1 MQHLNISELTR
12 FYVESTFIDSMKL
25 LIYTAF
31 ELFERMGVKFYEDDL
46 LDILTQEESLASEDK
61 QELFIR
67 LIMLHLE
74 DILNAHDITLNESS
88 EVNLEELIEM
98 VSFIYLFQNLEDYE
112 LSLYILYSEKRS
124 KEKLIELMNFY
135 SIKLKEYRLMEI
147 IESVSDNL
155 IEAMIAM
162 IEDKYYSNEVQ
173 PINHHYHKTLEH
185 FFGFIEYHDCLGY
198 ELYQKGYVNMTLEDL
213 KNLVPFDLSEY
224 LNNVYKKDKAK
235 TALDVLS
242 LLMLARDSYETP
254 LLKFKQH
261 AYEFFDYLD
270 SITILHDII
279 AKILD
284 DFYIYLEVKQQEE
297 KINAN

>member
-12 FYVESTFIDSMKL
+12 FYVESTFIDRMKS

-31 ELFERMGVKFYEDDL
+31 ELFERMGIKFYEDDL

-74 DILNAHDITLNESS
+74 DILNAHDITLNEAA
-88 EVNLEELIEM
+88 EVTLEELIEM

-112 LSLYILYSEKRS
+112 LSLYRLYSEKTS
-124 KEKLIELMNFY
+124 KEKIIDLMSFY
-135 SIKLKEYRLMEI
+135 SVKLKDYRLMEL
-147 IESVSDNL
+147 IESVSDKL

-162 IEDKYYSNEVQ
+162 IEDKYHREEVE

-185 FFGFIEYHDCLGY
+185 FFGFIEYHNCLGY
-198 ELYQKGYVNMTLEDL
+198 ELYQKGYINMTLEDL

-224 LNNVYKKDKAK
+224 LSNVYKENKAK
-235 TALDVLS
+235 AALDVLS

-261 AYEFFDYLD
+261 AYEFFDHLD
-270 SITILHDII
+270 SVTVLHDII
-279 AKILD
+279 AKMLD
-284 DFYIYLEVKQQEE
+284 DFYVYLEVKQQEE